1 MRNDFIQVFDLE
13 LAKSILDLSEDEM
26 WEFLLGRVDQIKEME
41 HHQTGI
47 FYALPYGIEHFRKM
61 FLEEFE
67 YEPDGLQMTLVNDF
81 CFIGEPIDL
90 GFFAI
95 SGFLDHANSCDV
107 VKYGSFMP
115 EADEETEAYYYQ
127 RYFYL
132 LEPEH
137 VQNIIKSLQKNVKN
151 LSVNKVEDIQ
161 KLKEIKQ
168 ICTKQKHL
176 KAAIVYDM

>member
-1 MRNDFIQVFDLE
+1 MRDDFLQLFDLE

-26 WEFLLGRVDQIKEME
+26 WEFLLGRLEQIKEMKS
-41 HHQTGI
+41 HQTGI

-81 CFIGEPIDL
+81 CFIGEPINL
-90 GFFAI
+90 GFYAI
-95 SGFLDHANSCDV
+95 SGFLDHGSSCDLV
-107 VKYGSFMP
+107 RYDSFMP
-115 EADEETEAYYYQ
+115 EAEEETEAFYYQ

-132 LEPEH
+132 AEPEH

-151 LSVNKVEDIQ
+151 LSINKVEDIQ
-161 KLKEIKQ
+161 KLKEIKR
-168 ICTKQKHL
+168 ICSKQEHF